1 MSDKLLD
8 TNEEPFDISLDYALL
23 DLQYMRGRLDA
34 DTFIDDEVKRHYW
47 KAYKSLY
54 KHIETL
60 ENQYNKN
67 YEVIADAQVKLADAY
82 TDVDTIID
90 MLSKVDKIT
99 EMGYTVPEN
108 LKELLF

>member
-23 DLQYMRGRLDA
+23 DLQYM
-34 DTFIDDEVKRHYW
+34 
-47 KAYKSLY
+47 
-54 KHIETL
+54 
-60 ENQYNKN
+60 
-67 YEVIADAQVKLADAY
+67 
-82 TDVDTIID
+82 
-90 MLSKVDKIT
+90 DKIT